1 LEEPQSSSKLRELKN
16 LNKALDKN
24 SQKIININ
32 FSLALYQLP
41 ELVISGISVL
51 FLFLYYQIYCGGK
64 GSLDWGIYFIA
75 NNLQAILLKVK
86 KGFSLLSTISA

>member
-1 LEEPQSSSKLRELKN
+1 MEEPQSNRKLRDLKS
-16 LNKALDKN
+16 LNKTLDNN
-24 SQKIININ
+24 SQQIFNIN
-32 FSLALYQLP
+32 FLLVLYQLP
-41 ELVISGISVL
+41 ELVISGISIL